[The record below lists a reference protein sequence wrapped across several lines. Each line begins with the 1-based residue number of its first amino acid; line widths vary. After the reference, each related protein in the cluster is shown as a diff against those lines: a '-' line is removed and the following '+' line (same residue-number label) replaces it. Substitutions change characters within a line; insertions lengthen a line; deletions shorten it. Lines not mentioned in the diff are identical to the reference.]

1 MKLTLSEQTHDSTLE
16 VNTARTVSLGMTES
30 PPKYVGA
37 RAYVEKTEEGYIIT
51 LSDYEGTTQVEVN
64 TRDKQLTEEDFE
76 KIQNTISNI
85 VSERIVGMMKT
96 DIYDKNQNDMVDN
109 SEKVNGHTVE
119 TDVPQG
125 AVFTDTI
132 YEPISNLE
140 IDRICDL

>member
-1 MKLTLSEQTHDSTLE
+1 MKLTLSEQNHDSTLE
-16 VNTARTVSLGMTES
+16 VNTTRTVSLGMTES

-37 RAYVEKTEEGYIIT
+37 RAHVEKTEEGYIIT

>member
-1 MKLTLSEQTHDSTLE
+1 MKLTLSEQNHDSTLE
-16 VNTARTVSLGMTES
+16 VNTTRTVSLGMTES

-64 TRDKQLTEEDFE
+64 TRDKQLTEEDLE

>member
-1 MKLTLSEQTHDSTLE
+1 M
-16 VNTARTVSLGMTES
+16 
-30 PPKYVGA
+30 
-37 RAYVEKTEEGYIIT
+37 
-51 LSDYEGTTQVEVN
+51 N
-64 TRDKQLTEEDFE
+64 TRDQEITEEDFE

-96 DIYDKNQNDMVDN
+96 DIYDKNENDVVDN